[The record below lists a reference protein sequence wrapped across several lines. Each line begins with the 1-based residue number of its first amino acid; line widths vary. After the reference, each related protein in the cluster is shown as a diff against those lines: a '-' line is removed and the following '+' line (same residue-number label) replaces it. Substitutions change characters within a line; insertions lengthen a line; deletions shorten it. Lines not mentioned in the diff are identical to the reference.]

1 LSARHNKP
9 NPSGPNRGSP
19 PRSISKGRLWVF
31 RWIALLLPFLLL
43 AVLEISLRLFGY
55 GYDPH
60 FFKRIDIGGEEFFV
74 QNEDFSRRFFPK
86 AVMRNPGPMRF
97 YVHKAPGTVRVFVLG
112 ESAAMGDPAQ
122 SFAPDRYLDVLLRQ
136 KYPGTNFE
144 VINVAFTA
152 INSHVILPIAR
163 ECAAHEGDLWIVYM
177 GNNEMVGPFGAA
189 TVFGWQAP
197 PLPIVRAVLAFQR
210 LRTGQWLMEVA
221 RNIRGEKSKLAAWGG
236 MAMFLNNQVPP
247 ESPRKETVYRN
258 FQKNLDGIVRAGVN
272 SGAKV
277 LLNTVAVNLKDCP
290 PFASI
295 TNPNLS
301 SADRA
306 QFDQL
311 YTNAIQAMSQKDF
324 SKATEFFERAARLD
338 SKCAELQF
346 HWGEC
351 LLAKTNRD
359 SARERF
365 RVACDNDA
373 LPFRADSRINAA
385 IRAEPERVASKNLIL
400 FDSSTALAPGVRPSP
415 GAATSA
421 SAQSASET
429 GISGEETFYEHVHF
443 DFDARYR
450 LGRAWAEQME
460 PLLGRNTNAWA
471 SQSLCDERLGL
482 SPWNRAQVIHFMLE
496 RIQTPPL
503 STQPNNERRKHLLE
517 TRMAGLR
524 PEMNSDNSKATRKV
538 FLNLVEQR
546 PEDFFLHQE
555 FAVFLEVSGDPAGAL
570 AEWQRFREM
579 LPQDSLGHYQTG
591 RLLITQQ
598 RYAEAESALRTAVA
612 IRPSRDDGWVE
623 LGNALA
629 LRKKYPDA
637 LASYS
642 TALKLEPQNA
652 QTLLRRG
659 KVLGYMNRRAEA
671 MESYRAALQL
681 NPADGL
687 SHYELGVELLAAK
700 EFDAAGKEFGEAAR
714 LTPDRAGARFN
725 YGTWL
730 ISQNRWD
737 EAQREFEAVLR
748 LEPGNV
754 QAQQRLAAL
763 KAKTKRGE

>member
-1 LSARHNKP
+1 LLSVRSKKP
-9 NPSGPNRGSP
+9 NSPRTERGSAP
-19 PRSISKGRLWVF
+19 GSISPRRLWLF
-31 RWIALLLPFLLL
+31 RCTALLLPFLLL
-43 AVLEISLRLFGY
+43 AVLEMSLRFCGY
-55 GYDPH
+55 GYDPR
-60 FFKRIDIGGEEFFV
+60 FFKSIKIGAEEFFV

-86 AVMRNPGPMRF
+86 EVMRNPGPIRF
-97 YVHKAPGTVRVFVLG
+97 RVHKAPGTFRIFLLG

-122 SFAPDRYLDVLLRQ
+122 SFAPDRYLEVLLRE
-136 KYPGTNFE
+136 KYPGSEFE

-163 ECAAHEGDLWIVYM
+163 ECAAHDGDLWIVYM

-197 PLPIVRAVLAFQR
+197 PLPFVRAVVAFQR
-210 LRTGQWLMEVA
+210 LRTGQWLMDLA
-221 RNIRGEKSKLAAWGG
+221 RKIRGDRPKLAAWGG

-247 ESPRKETVYRN
+247 DSPRKETVYRN

-277 LLNTVAVNLKDCP
+277 LLNIVAVNLKDCP

-295 TNPNLS
+295 TSPNLS
-301 SADRA
+301 AADRA

-311 YTNAIQAMSQKDF
+311 YTNSIQAMAQKEF
-324 SKATEFFERAARLD
+324 SRATEFFERAARLD
-338 SKCAELQF
+338 AKSAELQF
-346 HWGEC
+346 RRGEC
-351 LLAKTNRD
+351 LLAQNREG
-359 SARERF
+359 ARERF
-365 RVACDNDA
+365 QLACDNDA

-385 IRAEPERVASKNLIL
+385 IRTEPERVGSKGLIL
-400 FDSSTALAPGVRPSP
+400 FDSSAALAAG
-415 GAATSA
+415 
-421 SAQSASET
+421 SET
-429 GISGEETFYEHVHF
+429 GICGAETFYEHVHF
-443 DFDARYR
+443 DFDGRYR
-450 LGRAWAEQME
+450 LGRAWAEQIE
-460 PLLGRNTNAWA
+460 SLLWRNTNAWA

-503 STQPNNERRKHLLE
+503 SSQANNERRKHSLE
-517 TRMAGLR
+517 ARMAGLR
-524 PEMNSDNSKATRKV
+524 PEMNADNARRTRKM
-538 FLNLVEQR
+538 FLNLVEKR
-546 PEDFFLHQE
+546 PEDYFVHQE
-555 FAVFLEVSGDPAGAL
+555 SAVFLEVSGDSAGAL
-570 AEWQRFREM
+570 AEWQRFRDM
-579 LPQDSLGHYQTG
+579 LPHDSLGHYQTG
-591 RLLITQQ
+591 RLLIAQQ
-598 RYAEAESALRTAVA
+598 RYAEAEAALRTAVA
-612 IRPSRDDGWVE
+612 IRPSRADASVE

-629 LRKKYPDA
+629 LQKKYPEA
-637 LASYS
+637 LTSYT
-642 TALKLEPQNA
+642 TALEIEPQNA

-659 KVLGYMNRRAEA
+659 KVLGYMNRHTEA

-714 LTPDRAGARFN
+714 LTPDRVGARFN

-730 ISQNRWD
+730 MSQNRWD
-737 EAQREFEAVLR
+737 EAQREFEAVIR

-763 KAKTKRGE
+763 KSRTKHIE